1 MFSFDFVSNYT
12 NKFFWCKLSLVVKIC
27 SWTMRSFLVFT
38 FTFQIVLLLPFSIN
52 QSINLYAWTRLRLG
66 KSKLLHYSVVR
77 DLTRVNQKS
86 LLPYVSPKALI
97 FNMYL
102 SHTIGSISN
111 PIRNKMYNLV
121 TPYDRFWISE
131 VHYVFSTWLGFSNF
145 FPQNLHT

>member
-1 MFSFDFVSNYT
+1 MLELKMSR
-12 NKFFWCKLSLVVKIC
+12 LSQKGAIELMQYASPKIY
-27 SWTMRSFLVFT
+27 WTYALCNN
-38 FTFQIVLLLPFSIN
+38 QSIN
-52 QSINLYAWTRLRLG
+52 QSACLNSSNRLCLA
-66 KSKLLHYSVVR
+66 KSKLLHYFVIR

-121 TPYDRFWISE
+121 TLYDRFWISE